1 MRENKYK
8 QIQTSK
14 QIHPHQYKYIGV
26 TLLANSFHKL
36 FYYSD
41 KNTRSYWESNP
52 GCGNQ
57 NPEWWPLHYKT
68 RNILSPLPRLILWN
82 TQSLLFNSKLVTLLR
97 GLFLLNNKSIIFQYV
112 LLIIGHYFQH
122 VLLIIGI
129 CSSISRVL
137 FLSGTN
143 TQSQLLLRVGFEP
156 THLTILDLKSSALDH
171 SAIWA

>member
-57 NPEWWPLHYKT
+57 NPE
-68 RNILSPLPRLILWN
+68 
-82 TQSLLFNSKLVTLLR
+82 
-97 GLFLLNNKSIIFQYV
+97 
-112 LLIIGHYFQH
+112 
-122 VLLIIGI
+122 
-129 CSSISRVL
+129 
-137 FLSGTN
+137 
-143 TQSQLLLRVGFEP
+143 
-156 THLTILDLKSSALDH
+156 
-171 SAIWA
+171 